1 MIDFVKS
8 LLSDFDPAAILP
20 DLGEMLSGLELA
32 LRIAVLAGP
41 LCLLGFGLWYLLAP
55 AREANHYIGYRT
67 YWGMSSVEVW
77 QFTQRLAGLV
87 WTGVGLIMT
96 IVMAILCNGYRDLGQ
111 EAMIWSA
118 ITAILWE
125 LGIIVVTILAIN
137 ITLLVLF
144 DRKGYRRRRKR
155 R

>member
-8 LLSDFDPAAILP
+8 LLTDFDPAKIFP
-20 DLGEMLSGLELA
+20 DLSKLFDVMELI
-32 LRIAVLAGP
+32 LRISVLAGP

-55 AREANHYIGYRT
+55 AKEANHHVGYRF

-87 WTGVGLIMT
+87 WTGLGLVMT
-96 IVMAILCNGYRDLGQ
+96 IVMALICNGYRDLAQ
-111 EAMIWSA
+111 EAMLYSA
-118 ITAILWE
+118 LTALGWE
-125 LGIIVVTILAIN
+125 LGIIVVSILAIN
-137 ITLLVLF
+137 ITVMVLF
-144 DRKGYRRRRKR
+144 DRKGYRRRRNR